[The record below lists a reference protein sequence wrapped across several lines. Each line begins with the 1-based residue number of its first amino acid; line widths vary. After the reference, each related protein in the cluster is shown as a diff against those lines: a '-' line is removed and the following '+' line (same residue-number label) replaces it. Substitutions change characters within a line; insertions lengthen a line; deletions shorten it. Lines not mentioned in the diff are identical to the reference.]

1 MKTLGAPTLSALAG
15 KQVGIVQLVLLDF
28 PSLPLALNMSTWDL
42 TWLGVVYKGAYGLGT
57 ISAVQDKPGE
67 IAGITLELAAGDSS
81 VIALALDDA
90 DIVQGT
96 PVTIRTAIIDLE
108 TYQVLDAPI
117 DWVGSLDTMSIGED
131 GTQAAIRCT
140 AESKAVDLLRGNP
153 QFYAD
158 QDQRAIAP
166 NDASFSFVVDQIDKP
181 LIWPTRAFF
190 YK

>member
-1 MKTLGAPTLSALAG
+1 MKTLGAPTLAALAG
-15 KQVGIVQLVLLDF
+15 KQVGIVQLVHLGF
-28 PSLPLALNMSTWDL
+28 PLTPLALNMSTWDL
-42 TWLGVVYKGAYGLGT
+42 TWLGVTYKGAYGLGT

-81 VIALALDDA
+81 IIALALDDA

-117 DWVGSLDTMSIGED
+117 DWVGSLDTMSVGED

-181 LIWPTRAFF
+181 LIWPTRAFY

>member
-1 MKTLGAPTLSALAG
+1 MKTLNAPTLAVLAG
-15 KQVGIVQLVLLDF
+15 KEVGIVQLVHLDF
-28 PSLPLALNMSTWDL
+28 PSLPLALNMSTWNL

-67 IAGITLELAAGDSS
+67 IAGINLELAAGDTSI
-81 VIALALDDA
+81 IALALDDA

-96 PVTIRTAIIDLE
+96 PVTIRTAIIDLS
-108 TYQVLDAPI
+108 TYQVLDAPVE
-117 DWVGSLDTMSIGED
+117 WVGTLDTMSIGED

-166 NDASFSFVVDQIDKP
+166 NDASFSYVVDQIDKP
-181 LIWPTRAFF
+181 LIWPTRAFY

>member
-1 MKTLGAPTLSALAG
+1 MKTLSAPTLAALAG

-81 VIALALDDA
+81 IIALALDDS

-166 NDASFSFVVDQIDKP
+166 NDASFSYVVDQIDKP
-181 LIWPTRAFF
+181 LIWPTRAFY

>member
-42 TWLGVVYKGAYGLGT
+42 TWLGVTYKGAYGLGT

>member
-1 MKTLGAPTLSALAG
+1 MKTLSAPTLAALAG

-81 VIALALDDA
+81 IIALALDDA

-181 LIWPTRAFF
+181 LIWPTRAFY

>member
-1 MKTLGAPTLSALAG
+1 MKTLSAPTLAVLAG
-15 KQVGIVQLVLLDF
+15 KEVGIVQLVHLDF

-81 VIALALDDA
+81 IIALALDDA

-166 NDASFSFVVDQIDKP
+166 NDASFSYVVDQIDKP
-181 LIWPTRAFF
+181 LIWPTRAFY

>member
-42 TWLGVVYKGAYGLGT
+42 TWLGVTYKGAYGLGT

-117 DWVGSLDTMSIGED
+117 DWVGGLDTMSIGED

>member
-1 MKTLGAPTLSALAG
+1 MKTLSAPTLAALAG
-15 KQVGIVQLVLLDF
+15 KQVGIVQLVHLGF
-28 PSLPLALNMSTWDL
+28 VGTPLALNMSTWDL

-81 VIALALDDA
+81 IIALALDDA

-166 NDASFSFVVDQIDKP
+166 NDASFSYVVDQIDKP
-181 LIWPTRAFF
+181 LIWPTRAFY

>member
-1 MKTLGAPTLSALAG
+1 MKTLSTPTLAALAG

-81 VIALALDDA
+81 IIALALDDA